1 MDGKMNVYSIVLIL
15 LCLYRYHR
23 NLRTLHIVHPSFRTK
38 FMTWWFTT
46 FTATEVKDKVNFVTG
61 VEYLYDSVNPEQL
74 DIPQFILDWD
84 SKVSKT
90 YFILSEDDVKFQEC
104 SLIHRVRRHFT
115 SVEMDCG
122 K

>member
-1 MDGKMNVYSIVLIL
+1 
-15 LCLYRYHR
+15 
-23 NLRTLHIVHPSFRTK
+23 
-38 FMTWWFTT
+38 MTWWFTT

>member
-1 MDGKMNVYSIVLIL
+1 
-15 LCLYRYHR
+15 
-23 NLRTLHIVHPSFRTK
+23 
-38 FMTWWFTT
+38 MTWWFTT

-90 YFILSEDDVKFQEC
+90 YFILREDDVNSKSAF
-104 SLIHRVRRHFT
+104 
-115 SVEMDCG
+115 
-122 K
+122 